1 MPVDGYNRIYKQPF
15 KYLERDL
22 NVKGEKQMAHSINDE
37 CVACGT
43 CLEECPEE
51 AITEGDIYVIDT
63 AKCTDCASCVE
74 VCPTD
79 AIDA

>member
-1 MPVDGYNRIYKQPF
+1 
-15 KYLERDL
+15 
-22 NVKGEKQMAHSINDE
+22 MAHKINDE

-43 CLEECPEE
+43 CIEECPEE
-51 AITEGDIYVIDT
+51 AITEGDVYVID
-63 AKCTDCASCVE
+63 AGKCSDCGSCLE

>member
-1 MPVDGYNRIYKQPF
+1 M
-15 KYLERDL
+15 
-22 NVKGEKQMAHSINDE
+22 KGGKKMSHTITDE

-51 AITEGDIYVIDT
+51 AITEGDVYVIDS
-63 AKCTDCASCVE
+63 AKCSDCGNCVE

-79 AIDA
+79 AVEV